1 MMEKQNASKVFQGI
15 TLTCLPLLWMGYFY
29 ALYIGN
35 QGNVSSYTLLILAFS
50 LLNADAL
57 FGGKKIQPGLFR
69 ILAKINGVLFVVW
82 AVLTVVQL
90 LLR

>member
-15 TLTCLPLLWMGYFY
+15 TLVCLPLFWAGYFY

-35 QGNVSSYTLLILAFS
+35 QRNASSYTLLILAFS

-57 FGGKKIQPGLFR
+57 FGGKKIHPGLFR